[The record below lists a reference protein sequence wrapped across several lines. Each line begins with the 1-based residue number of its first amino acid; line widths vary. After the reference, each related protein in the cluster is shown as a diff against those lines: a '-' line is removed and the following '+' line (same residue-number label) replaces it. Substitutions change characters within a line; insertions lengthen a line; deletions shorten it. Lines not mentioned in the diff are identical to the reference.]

1 MDMNAQEML
10 RECGDFGP
18 YQYVMLGA
26 FCIVNI
32 LSSIHYFSQ
41 TIILFVPEH
50 WWVNNIVGF
59 FFNLSSKRTFL
70 IKIHF
75 IQFQQNKKI
84 YKYVHINN
92 YKKLFVFQVLWWGA
106 GKQNDGWST
115 RDIFELSESIMYKI
129 QRLTNDWF
137 SKRHWTM
144 RSLDIRARSWL
155 QKHE

>member
-50 WWVNNIVGF
+50 WWVVNNIVGF
-59 FFNLSSKRTFL
+59 FPICFPNEHFRLRL
-70 IKIHF
+70 IS
-75 IQFQQNKKI
+75 FQQNKKI

-92 YKKLFVFQVLWWGA
+92 YRNFFVFQVLWWGA

-137 SKRHWTM
+137 SKRHRTM